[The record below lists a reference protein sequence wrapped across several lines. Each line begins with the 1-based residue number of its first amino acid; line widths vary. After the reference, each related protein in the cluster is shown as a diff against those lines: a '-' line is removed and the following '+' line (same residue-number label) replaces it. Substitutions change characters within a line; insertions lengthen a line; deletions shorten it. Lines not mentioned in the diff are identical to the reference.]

1 MSFKKPIV
9 SLTGPSD
16 FPPDFVSNDCYI
28 EILLQSSVAIFVFL
42 PSLMASNLSQVNFHG
57 KNVLINSDK
66 QFRLQIPPPRFPRRP
81 VGQF

>member
-9 SLTGPSD
+9 SLAGSSD

-28 EILLQSSVAIFVFL
+28 EILLQNSVVLVFL